1 MPTIFAGKNDGN
13 RTSGEKSRREEKERE
28 RRRVELEKG
37 KREGKKVV
45 EIQSVRER
53 ERRQG
58 GDR

>member
-1 MPTIFAGKNDGN
+1 M
-13 RTSGEKSRREEKERE
+13 
-28 RRRVELEKG
+28 ELEKG

-45 EIQSVRER
+45 EIQSERER

>member
-1 MPTIFAGKNDGN
+1 M
-13 RTSGEKSRREEKERE
+13 
-28 RRRVELEKG
+28 ELEKG